1 MSHVTLVTRPGR
13 APTGTFTAESG
24 GEAPDEVLM
33 HRFQTGRDEAAF
45 TALVHRYEHQ
55 LFASLHRHLGHR
67 EMAEE
72 AFQETFLS
80 VYRHAEQFDVTR
92 PFRPWLF
99 TIAANQA
106 RDMQRRAARDRTVHL
121 TANLA
126 IDDGTTGVTLVETVA
141 AAGGPSAA
149 ALAEAAEAVS
159 LVRAALLRL
168 TEPQRRVVTLIFG
181 EGRKYREAA
190 AVLGIPVGTVKSRV
204 HAALRQ
210 IAKMLAPLRPAPAK
224 HWAHV

>member
-1 MSHVTLVTRPGR
+1 MAHVTMPGR
-13 APTGTFTAESG
+13 ATTGTFTAESG

-55 LFASLHRHLGHR
+55 LFASLLRHLGHR
-67 EMAEE
+67 QMAEE

-126 IDDGTTGVTLVETVA
+126 IPGATGVTLVETLA

-149 ALAEAAEAVS
+149 ALAEAGEAVS

-168 TEPQRRVVTLIFG
+168 TEPQRRVITLIFG

-190 AVLGIPVGTVKSRV
+190 AVLGIPIGTVKSRV